1 MRQQAN
7 QLERNCGTAAGGTL
21 LYWLLYQKLFPY
33 FSPLRIFRYLTFR
46 TAFASLT
53 ALFMAL
59 IVGPFVIRKLR
70 EFQIGQYIREEGPQA
85 HQKKAGTPT
94 MGGVLIVIAILVPTL
109 LWADLTN
116 RFIWIAIMGL
126 LSFGGVGFA
135 DDYLK
140 VVNRRNL
147 GLTARSKLVF
157 QFFFAFAIGIS
168 LVLMQA
174 NGEYSTHL
182 VVPFFK
188 KFQPDLVINALQVNQ
203 YTWLLG
209 FLPFLAFVC
218 LVIVG
223 SSNAVNL
230 TDGLDGL
237 AIGCTVIAAGALT
250 VLTYVSGHA
259 AFADYLEL
267 NRIPQV
273 AELTIF
279 CGAMVGAS
287 IGFLWYN
294 AHPAEIFMGDV
305 GSLAL
310 GGAIGTVAVIIK
322 QELLLP
328 FIGGVFVIE
337 ALSVIL
343 QVGSYKLRQKRIFK
357 MAPIHHHFE
366 LMGWSESKVI
376 VRFWIASLV
385 FALFALTTLKLR

>member
-1 MRQQAN
+1 
-7 QLERNCGTAAGGTL
+7 
-21 LYWLLYQKLFPY
+21 
-33 FSPLRIFRYLTFR
+33 LTFR

-53 ALFMAL
+53 ALFTGL
-59 IVGPFVIRKLR
+59 IIGPLVIDRLR
-70 EFQIGQYIREEGPQA
+70 EFQIGQYVREEGPKA

-94 MGGVLIVIAILVPTL
+94 MGGVLIAISIIVPTL

-116 RFIWIAIMGL
+116 RFVWMAV
-126 LSFGGVGFA
+126 LSTAAFAAVGFA
-135 DDYLK
+135 DDYTK
-140 VVNRRNL
+140 VVHKRNL
-147 GLTARSKLVF
+147 GLTARAKLGL
-157 QFFFAFAIGIS
+157 QILTS
-168 LVLMQA
+168 VLIAVALIAME
-174 NGEYSTHL
+174 NRGMYSTRL

-188 KFQPDLVINALQVNQ
+188 QFHPDLVIDRLAHNPNLWPIA
-203 YTWLLG
+203 
-209 FLPFLAFVC
+209 FLPFIAFV
-218 LVIVG
+218 VFMIVG
-223 SSNAVNL
+223 ASNSVNL

-237 AIGCTVIAAGALT
+237 AIGCTLIAAGALT

-259 AFADYLEL
+259 TFSTYLEL
-267 NRIPQV
+267 PRMPLV
-273 AELTIF
+273 GEVTVF
-279 CGAMVGAS
+279 CGAMVGAA

-294 AHPAEIFMGDV
+294 AHPAEVFMGDV

-343 QVGSYKLRQKRIFK
+343 QVASYKLRKKRIFK

-366 LMGWSESKVI
+366 LMGWSESKII

>member
-1 MRQQAN
+1 M
-7 QLERNCGTAAGGTL
+7 
-21 LYWLLYQKLFPY
+21 LYWLLYQVLQPH
-33 FSPLRIFRYLTFR
+33 FSPFRIFRYLTFR

-53 ALFMAL
+53 ALFMGL
-59 IVGPFVIRKLR
+59 IVGPAVIQQLR
-70 EFQIGQYIREEGPQA
+70 EFQIGQYIREEGPKGHA
-85 HQKKAGTPT
+85 KKAGTPT
-94 MGGVLIVIAILVPTL
+94 MGGVLIVIAIIVPTL

-116 RFIWIAIMGL
+116 RYVWVAVLATLCFGAI
-126 LSFGGVGFA
+126 GFA

-140 VVNRRNL
+140 VIHRRNL
-147 GLTARSKLVF
+147 GLTGRGKLTLQILTSV
-157 QFFFAFAIGIS
+157 
-168 LVLMQA
+168 LVGVVLVTMQA
-174 NGEYSTHL
+174 KGGYSTRL
-182 VVPFFK
+182 MVPFFK
-188 KFQPDLVINALQVNQ
+188 NLHPDLVVDRLLQNNFL
-203 YTWLLG
+203 WPLA
-209 FLPFLAFVC
+209 FLPFVIFVA
-218 LVIVG
+218 LVLVG
-223 SSNAVNL
+223 STNAVNL

-259 AFADYLEL
+259 AFAEYLEL
-267 NRIPQV
+267 QRMPQV
-273 AELTIF
+273 AEVTIF

-294 AHPAEIFMGDV
+294 AHPAEVFMGDV

-343 QVGSYKLRQKRIFK
+343 QVGSYKLRKKRIFK
-357 MAPIHHHFE
+357 MAPLHHHFE
-366 LMGWSESKVI
+366 LIGWSESKI
-376 VRFWIASLV
+376 ITRFWITSLV

>member
-1 MRQQAN
+1 
-7 QLERNCGTAAGGTL
+7 L
-21 LYWLLYQKLFPY
+21 LYWLLYQRLFAHFPP
-33 FSPLRIFRYLTFR
+33 FRIFRYVTFR

-53 ALFMAL
+53 ALFMGL
-59 IVGPFVIRKLR
+59 IIGPAIIRQLR
-70 EFQIGQYIREEGPQA
+70 EFQIGQYIREEGPKA

-94 MGGVLIVIAILVPTL
+94 MGGVLITIAIIVPTL
-109 LWADLTN
+109 LWADLSN
-116 RFIWIAIMGL
+116 PYIWLAIL
-126 LSFGGVGFA
+126 ATVAFGAIGFA
-135 DDYLK
+135 DDYIK
-140 VVNRRNL
+140 VVRKRNL
-147 GLTARSKLVF
+147 GLTGRTKLLLQFLAAGGVGVALVF
-157 QFFFAFAIGIS
+157 LTASRQ
-168 LVLMQA
+168 
-174 NGEYSTHL
+174 YSTHL
-182 VVPFFK
+182 MVPFIKQFR
-188 KFQPDLVINALQVNQ
+188 PDLVIEGLRH
-203 YTWLLG
+203 YPHIWW
-209 FLPFLAFVC
+209 LAFTPFVLFVM
-218 LVIVG
+218 LVLVG

-259 AFADYLEL
+259 VFSEYLEL
-267 NRIPQV
+267 QKMPQV

-279 CGAMVGAS
+279 CGAMVGSS

-294 AHPAEIFMGDV
+294 AHPADIFMGDV

-343 QVGSYKLRQKRIFK
+343 QVGSYKLRKKRIFK
-357 MAPIHHHFE
+357 MAPLHHHFE
-366 LMGWSESKVI
+366 LVGWSESKI
-376 VRFWIASLV
+376 ITRFWILSLI

>member
-1 MRQQAN
+1 
-7 QLERNCGTAAGGTL
+7 L
-21 LYWLLYQKLFPY
+21 LYWLLYSKLFHLFPP
-33 FSPLRIFRYLTFR
+33 FRIFRYLTFR

-53 ALFMAL
+53 AMFTGL
-59 IVGPFVIRKLR
+59 IIGPLVINRLR
-70 EFQIGQYIREEGPQA
+70 EFQIGQYIREEGPKA

-94 MGGVLIVIAILVPTL
+94 MGGVLIVISIIVPTL
-109 LWADLTN
+109 LWADLSNPYVWMAVLSTLA
-116 RFIWIAIMGL
+116 FGAI
-126 LSFGGVGFA
+126 GFA
-135 DDYLK
+135 DDYTK
-140 VVNRRNL
+140 VVHKRNL
-147 GLTARSKLVF
+147 GLTARAKLGLQV
-157 QFFFAFAIGIS
+157 
-168 LVLMQA
+168 LVSILIAVALIAMEHRA
-174 NGEYSTHL
+174 MYSTKL

-188 KFQPDLVINALQVNQ
+188 HFQPDLVVDRLTHNPS
-203 YTWLLG
+203 LLPLA
-209 FLPFLAFVC
+209 FLPFIGFVV
-218 LVIVG
+218 LIIVG
-223 SSNAVNL
+223 ATNAVNL

-237 AIGCTVIAAGALT
+237 AIGCTLIAAGALT

-259 AFADYLEL
+259 TFSTYLEL
-267 NRIPQV
+267 PRMPQV
-273 AELTIF
+273 GEMTIF

-294 AHPAEIFMGDV
+294 AHPAEVFMGDV

-343 QVGSYKLRQKRIFK
+343 QVASYKLRKKRIFK

-366 LMGWSESKVI
+366 LMGWSESKII